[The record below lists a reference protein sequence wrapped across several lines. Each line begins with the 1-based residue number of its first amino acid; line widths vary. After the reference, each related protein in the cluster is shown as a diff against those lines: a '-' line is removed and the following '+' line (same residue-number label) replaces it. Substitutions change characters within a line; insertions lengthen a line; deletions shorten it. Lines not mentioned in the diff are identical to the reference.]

1 MRSSILIGDDMH
13 IPKRCFMV
21 INRRFLGAN
30 NTLHV
35 SSLIRGLGDYYGGD
49 YYGD

>member
-1 MRSSILIGDDMH
+1 MRSIILVGDDMY

-35 SSLIRGLGDYYGGD
+35 FFLIRGLG
-49 YYGD
+49 